1 MRFNSLNMMVKVATW
16 IKRWLDLSH
25 PEPWRKS
32 NVLRKQ
38 IQTQSERNIRQ
49 SSGMGSESS
58 EEVSR

>member
-1 MRFNSLNMMVKVATW
+1 MRFNSLNMMVKVATR

-32 NVLRKQ
+32 NGTTR
-38 IQTQSERNIRQ
+38 QSTESIRQ
-49 SSGMGSESS
+49 SSGMGSEPS